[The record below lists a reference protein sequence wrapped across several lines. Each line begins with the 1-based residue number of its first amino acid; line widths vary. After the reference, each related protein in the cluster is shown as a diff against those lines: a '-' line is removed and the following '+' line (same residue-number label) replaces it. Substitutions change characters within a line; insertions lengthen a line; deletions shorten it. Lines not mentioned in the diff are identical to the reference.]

1 MSVHSTKEYQDKIQ
15 NLFNLF
21 HLKKFLDAE
30 DKVKNLIKTYG
41 RVVALDGAD
50 LELYPGE
57 VLAIVGDNGA
67 GKSTLIKCITGA
79 EKADSGKI
87 ILDGAE
93 VSFNKVQESRLAGIE
108 TVYQS
113 LAVAP
118 SLDVTANIFL
128 GREIRRRGIFGQLS
142 RMMDSS
148 LMKKDAQKYISS
160 LGIETI
166 QNINQAVE
174 TLSGG
179 QRQAVAVARAVAF
192 SQKIIIL
199 DEPTA
204 ALGVRE
210 SSQVLNLIKN
220 LQSRGLPVI
229 IISHNMPQV
238 FEVANRIQIQRLGKR
253 AGVVTPKT
261 HDMKDVVA
269 VMTGA
274 LKLEQK
280 DQTLNSV
287 T

>member
-1 MSVHSTKEYQDKIQ
+1 
-15 NLFNLF
+15 
-21 HLKKFLDAE
+21 
-30 DKVKNLIKTYG
+30 
-41 RVVALDGAD
+41 
-50 LELYPGE
+50 
-57 VLAIVGDNGA
+57 
-67 GKSTLIKCITGA
+67 
-79 EKADSGKI
+79 
-87 ILDGAE
+87 
-93 VSFNKVQESRLAGIE
+93 
-108 TVYQS
+108 
-113 LAVAP
+113 
-118 SLDVTANIFL
+118 
-128 GREIRRRGIFGQLS
+128 
-142 RMMDSS
+142 MMDSS

-210 SSQVLNLIKN
+210 SSQVLTLIKN

-253 AGVVTPKT
+253 AAVVTPKT
-261 HDMKDVVA
+261 HNMNDVVA

-274 LKLEQK
+274 LKLEEK

>member
-1 MSVHSTKEYQDKIQ
+1 MAKPVLE
-15 NLFNLF
+15 
-21 HLKKFLDAE
+21 
-30 DKVKNLIKTYG
+30 VKNLIKTYG
-41 RVVALDGAD
+41 RVIALDGAD

-166 QNINQAVE
+166 QNIKVC
-174 TLSGG
+174 
-179 QRQAVAVARAVAF
+179 
-192 SQKIIIL
+192 K
-199 DEPTA
+199 
-204 ALGVRE
+204 
-210 SSQVLNLIKN
+210 
-220 LQSRGLPVI
+220 
-229 IISHNMPQV
+229 
-238 FEVANRIQIQRLGKR
+238 
-253 AGVVTPKT
+253 
-261 HDMKDVVA
+261 
-269 VMTGA
+269 
-274 LKLEQK
+274 
-280 DQTLNSV
+280 
-287 T
+287 

>member
-1 MSVHSTKEYQDKIQ
+1 MAKPVLE
-15 NLFNLF
+15 
-21 HLKKFLDAE
+21 
-30 DKVKNLIKTYG
+30 VKNLIKTYG
-41 RVVALDGAD
+41 KVIALDGAD

-87 ILDGAE
+87 IIEGAE

-128 GREIRRRGIFGQLS
+128 GREIRRGGLLGQLT
-142 RMMDSS
+142 RMMDSP

-210 SSQVLNLIKN
+210 SSQVLSLIKN

>member
-1 MSVHSTKEYQDKIQ
+1 MKTPILE
-15 NLFNLF
+15 
-21 HLKKFLDAE
+21 
-30 DKVKNLIKTYG
+30 VKNLVKTYG
-41 RVVALDGAD
+41 RVIALDGAN
-50 LELYPGE
+50 LELFPGE

-79 EKADSGKI
+79 ESADSGTIHLNGIKSNF
-87 ILDGAE
+87 E
-93 VSFNKVQESRLAGIE
+93 KVQDSRLAGIE
-108 TVYQS
+108 TVYQT

-118 SLDVTANIFL
+118 ALDVTSNIFL
-128 GREIRRRGIFGQLS
+128 GREIRMSGILGAIT
-142 RMMDSS
+142 RKMDTSKMES
-148 LMKKDAQKYISS
+148 EAKKHIAS

-166 QNINQAVE
+166 QNIKQAVE

-192 SQKIIIL
+192 GQKIIIL

-210 SSQVLNLIKN
+210 SNQVLRLVES
-220 LQSRGLPVI
+220 LRERGMPVI

-253 AGVVTPKT
+253 AAVVTPKT

-280 DQTLNSV
+280 DQTLSSV
-287 T
+287 L